1 MPPKYI
7 FIIPYRDREQ
17 HLQFFN
23 RQMKYVLEDVPK
35 DDYEIYFVHQYDV
48 RKFNR
53 GAMKN
58 IGFLAIRD
66 KYPNDYKNI
75 ILVFNDIDTMPF
87 QKNVLN
93 YQTVPGV
100 IKHFY
105 GYKFALG
112 GIVSITGHDFER
124 MNGFPNFWA
133 WGYEDNELQNR
144 ATRSN
149 ITVDRSQ
156 FYPIGDRNIIQ
167 FNDGFVRNVNRTE
180 FDRFKN
186 NTKEGLTSISNL
198 TYSEDA
204 SNGFINVSSFD
215 TGFESVSQDQYHDL
229 RKGNVPFHDI
239 RRYGGGNP
247 RMQMFI

>member
-1 MPPKYI
+1 MPPKYV

-23 RQMKYVLEDVPK
+23 RQMKYVLEDIPK
-35 DDYEIYFVHQYDV
+35 DDYDIYFVHQCDS

-66 KYPNDYKNI
+66 KYPNDYKTI
-75 ILVFNDIDTMPF
+75 TLVFNDIDTMPF

-93 YQTVPGV
+93 YQTTPGI

-112 GIVSITGHDFER
+112 GIVSITGQDFER

-133 WGYEDNELQNR
+133 WGFEDNELQNR
-144 ATRSN
+144 ATRLRVT
-149 ITVDRSQ
+149 IDRST
-156 FYPIGDRNIIQ
+156 FYPIADRNIIQ
-167 FNDGFVRNVNRTE
+167 FNDGLVRNVNRTE

-186 NTKEGLTSISNL
+186 NSPEGWSSISNL
-198 TYSEDA
+198 TYSIDE
-204 SNGFINVSSFD
+204 SNGFINVSTFN
-215 TGFESVSQDQYHDL
+215 TGFESVSQDQEHDL
-229 RKGNVPFHDI
+229 RKGNVPFPDLKRH
-239 RRYGGGNP
+239 GGAA
-247 RMQMFI
+247 RMQMFM

>member
-23 RQMKYVLEDVPK
+23 RHMKYVLEDVSK
-35 DDYEIYFVHQYDV
+35 DDYEIYFVHQCDS

-75 ILVFNDIDTMPF
+75 TLVFNDIDTMPF
-87 QKNVLN
+87 QKNNLN
-93 YQTVPGV
+93 YETVPGV

-112 GIVSITGHDFER
+112 GIVSVTGQDFER

-156 FYPIGDRNIIQ
+156 FYPIADRNIIQ
-167 FNDGFVRNVNRTE
+167 FNDGLIRNVNRTE

-186 NTKEGLTSISNL
+186 NTKEGWNSISDV
-198 TYSEDA
+198 TYSIDE

-215 TGFESVSQDQYHDL
+215 TGFESVSPDQSHDL
-229 RKGNVPFHDI
+229 RKGNVPFPDI
-239 RRYGGGNP
+239 KRYGGGNP
-247 RMQMFI
+247 RMQMFM

>member
-17 HLQFFN
+17 HLRFFN

-35 DDYEIYFVHQYDV
+35 DDYEIFFVHQCDV

-75 ILVFNDIDTMPF
+75 TLVFNDIDTMPF
-87 QKNVLN
+87 EKNVLN
-93 YQTVPGV
+93 YETVPGV

-112 GIVSITGHDFER
+112 GIVSVTGHDFER

-133 WGYEDNELQNR
+133 WGYEDNSLQDR
-144 ATRSN
+144 ATKLKL
-149 ITVDRSQ
+149 TVDRSQ
-156 FYPIGDRNIIQ
+156 FYPIADRNIIQ
-167 FNDGFVRNVNRTE
+167 FNDGLVRNVNRTE

-186 NTKEGLTSISNL
+186 NTTEGWNSISNL
-198 TYSEDA
+198 TYSIDKT
-204 SNGFINVSSFD
+204 NGFINVSTFD
-215 TGFESVSQDQYHDL
+215 TGFESVTQDQTHDL
-229 RKGNVPFHDI
+229 RKGNVPFPDLKRH
-239 RRYGGGNP
+239 GGGNI

>member
-1 MPPKYI
+1 MPPKYV
-7 FIIPYRDREQ
+7 FIVPYRDREQ

-23 RQMKYVLEDVPK
+23 RQMTYVLEDIPK
-35 DDYEIYFVHQYDV
+35 DDYEIYFLHQCDS

-66 KYPNDYKNI
+66 KYPNDYKTI
-75 ILVFNDIDTMPF
+75 TLVFNDIDTMPF
-87 QKNVLN
+87 QKNILN
-93 YQTVPGV
+93 YQTTPGV

-112 GIVSITGHDFER
+112 GIVSITGGDFER

-144 ATRSN
+144 ARRLHLT
-149 ITVDRSQ
+149 IDRST
-156 FYPIGDRNIIQ
+156 FYPIADRNIIQ
-167 FNDGFVRNVNRTE
+167 FNDGLVRNVNRTE

-186 NTKEGLTSISNL
+186 NSPEGWNSISNIK
-198 TYSEDA
+198 YSIDE
-204 SNGFINVSSFD
+204 SNGFINVSAFN
-215 TGFESVSQDQYHDL
+215 TGFESVSQDQEHDL
-229 RKGNVPFHDI
+229 RKGNVPFPDI
-239 RRYGGGNP
+239 RRYGGGA
-247 RMQMFI
+247 RMQMFM

>member
-1 MPPKYI
+1 MPPKFI

-35 DDYEIYFVHQYDV
+35 DDYEIYFLHQCDV

-75 ILVFNDIDTMPF
+75 TLVFNDIDTMPF
-87 QKNVLN
+87 EKNVLN
-93 YQTVPGV
+93 YKTVPGV

-112 GIVSITGHDFER
+112 GIVSITGQDFER

-133 WGYEDNELQNR
+133 WGCEDNCVNCIYDR
-144 ATRSN
+144 A
-149 ITVDRSQ
+149 IAACIIVDRTT
-156 FYPIGDRNIIQ
+156 FFPIGDHIILQ
-167 FNDGFVRNVNRTE
+167 LYDG
-180 FDRFKN
+180 
-186 NTKEGLTSISNL
+186 
-198 TYSEDA
+198 
-204 SNGFINVSSFD
+204 
-215 TGFESVSQDQYHDL
+215 
-229 RKGNVPFHDI
+229 
-239 RRYGGGNP
+239 
-247 RMQMFI
+247 

>member
-1 MPPKYI
+1 MPPKYV
-7 FIIPYRDREQ
+7 FIIPYRDRDQ

-23 RQMKYVLEDVPK
+23 RQMKYVLEDVSK
-35 DDYEIYFVHQYDV
+35 EDYEIYFVHQCDS

-58 IGFLAIRD
+58 IGFLAIRE
-66 KYPNDYKNI
+66 KYPSDYKNMT
-75 ILVFNDIDTMPF
+75 LVFNDIDTMPF
-87 QKNVLN
+87 DKNNLN
-93 YQTVPGV
+93 YATVPGV

-105 GYKFALG
+105 GYTFALG
-112 GIVSITGHDFER
+112 GIVSITGQDFER

-144 ATRSN
+144 AKKFK
-149 ITVDRSQ
+149 IHVDRSK
-156 FYPIGDRNIIQ
+156 FYPIADRNIIQ
-167 FNDGFVRNVNRTE
+167 FNDGLVRNVNRTE

-186 NTKEGLTSISNL
+186 NTKEGWNSISNI
-198 TYSEDA
+198 TYSIDE
-204 SNGFINVSSFD
+204 SNGFINVSTFD
-215 TGFESVSQDQYHDL
+215 TGFESVSPDQQHDL
-229 RKGNVPFHDI
+229 RKGNVPFPDI

>member
-1 MPPKYI
+1 MPPKII

-17 HLQFFN
+17 HLHFFN
-23 RQMKYVLEDVPK
+23 RHMKYVLEDISK
-35 DDYEIYFVHQYDV
+35 EDYDIYFVHQRDV

-66 KYPNDYKNI
+66 KYPDHYKNI
-75 ILVFNDIDTMPF
+75 TLVFNDVDTMPF
-87 QKNVLN
+87 EKNNLN

-105 GYKFALG
+105 GYTFALG
-112 GIVSITGHDFER
+112 GIISVTGQDFER

-144 ATRSN
+144 A
-149 ITVDRSQ
+149 IKFDIKIDRSQ
-156 FYPIGDRNIIQ
+156 FYPIADRNIIQ
-167 FNDGFVRNVNRTE
+167 FNDGLTRNVNRTE

-186 NTKEGLTSISNL
+186 NTKEGLNSITDL
-198 TYSEDA
+198 TFTIDEST
-204 SNGFINVSSFD
+204 GFIDVSTFD
-215 TGFESVSQDQYHDL
+215 TGFESVSTDQTHDL
-229 RKGNVPFHDI
+229 RKGNVPFPDI
-239 RRYGGGNP
+239 RRHGMGFS